1 METKIIMETILGKKT
16 IMETNNEKRNLKE
29 VKFKYLKTEIDL
41 CLKKLKIKIHYNG
54 DVQTRLLYKEE
65 QMIYLFLQCKLKK
78 IETPNF
84 FPLSNK
90 HHLDDFSHTE
100 HKDVLFCKNGKFTF
114 RY

>member
-1 METKIIMETILGKKT
+1 MET
-16 IMETNNEKRNLKE
+16 TNKGIKLNE

-41 CLKKLKIKIHYNG
+41 CLEKLKIKIHYDGN
-54 DVQTRLLYKEE
+54 VATRLIHKEE
-65 QMIYLFLQCKLKK
+65 EMIYLFLQCKLKK

-100 HKDVLFCKNGKFTF
+100 YKDVLFCKNGKYTF
-114 RY
+114 K